1 MKKTKLVT
9 ILLLVAMIVVSF
21 ASIVNAA
28 DAPKT
33 TMSVK
38 ANGTTGTV
46 VVEKGDTVSFEIDFS
61 DKVAGANF
69 LVEWNHD
76 FLEVVDTSAL
86 AANLEEGR
94 FEFSNGLGLKKCTIE
109 FEVKETATGSDTIKV
124 TPVKVTDG
132 DTYEVIQESNS
143 VKVELKKEETNTTP
157 EQNTTEPE
165 NTVKEPE
172 NTVTEPENTVKE
184 PTNTTKEPDK
194 MPQTGFNVAPVI
206 GVAALVIVATVAI
219 RRRK

>member
-28 DAPKT
+28 ETPTT
-33 TMSVK
+33 TMSVT
-38 ANGTTGTV
+38 ANGKDKLEVKTG
-46 VVEKGDTVSFEIDFS
+46 DEIEFVIS
-61 DKVAGANF
+61 ITEPVAGANF
-69 LVEWNHD
+69 LVEWDHN
-76 FLEVVDTSAL
+76 FLEYKSAVGAL
-86 AANLEEGR
+86 AKNPDEGR
-94 FEFSNGLGLKKCTIE
+94 FEWVDTDGLTEFTIK
-109 FEVKETATGSDTIKV
+109 FTVKATEGSDTIKV
-124 TPVKVTDG
+124 TPVKLTDG
-132 DTYEVIQESNS
+132 DTYEVVQKSNS
-143 VKVELKKEETNTTP
+143 VTLEIKKEETNTTP
-157 EQNTTEPE
+157 ENTTEEPTNTTPE
-165 NTVKEPE
+165 NTTEEPT
-172 NTVTEPENTVKE
+172 NTT